1 MCLAELKAGI
11 SLGRFHDSVS
21 VWTTIVSF
29 LSVWTC
35 VKCTRWFETIP
46 LLKNLWNIV
55 GNSQNISP
63 TGIFQVG
70 VSVGCIDQINLL
82 IFLFLLQII
91 HVFFLLTFVSH
102 FSLFKCR
109 PTQTK
114 PVCLQARLVWRR
126 QNGNCSFPN
135 CSNYTNVFFRESK

>member
-21 VWTTIVSF
+21 ALNYNRVFSQCVNMCEMHPLIWDNPITQKSLEYSRQQSKYFTNRHISSWCKRGMHRPNKSSDF
-29 LSVWTC
+29 LILASVHP
-35 VKCTRWFETIP
+35 R
-46 LLKNLWNIV
+46 
-55 GNSQNISP
+55 
-63 TGIFQVG
+63 
-70 VSVGCIDQINLL
+70 
-82 IFLFLLQII
+82 
-91 HVFFLLTFVSH
+91 FFLLTFVSH

-135 CSNYTNVFFRESK
+135 CSNYTNVFFSGK